1 VPKIDGVKQAENIAR
16 VLRNAIIEQALP
28 AGSRLPED
36 SVADQFHTSRSV
48 VREALS
54 MLSTEGLVEHRKN
67 RGAFVAEPVWE
78 EARDLFDLRI
88 SLEKIVVARLP
99 EVLTDD
105 QLDRLRA
112 HVATE
117 ELARDEG
124 HDSRSI
130 RLGGEFHVAL
140 AEMTGSDFFLRY
152 TRELTSRCSVMLA
165 LYSRPVSVECGVSEH
180 FEIIDLIAAGKHAQA
195 VLVMERHLFAVV
207 ERAMIKPRTRDKA
220 SIAEVLA
227 KYKNLP

>member
-1 VPKIDGVKQAENIAR
+1 MPKIDGVKQAENIAR

-105 QLDRLRA
+105 QLDRL
-112 HVATE
+112 
-117 ELARDEG
+117 
-124 HDSRSI
+124 
-130 RLGGEFHVAL
+130 
-140 AEMTGSDFFLRY
+140 
-152 TRELTSRCSVMLA
+152 
-165 LYSRPVSVECGVSEH
+165 
-180 FEIIDLIAAGKHAQA
+180 
-195 VLVMERHLFAVV
+195 
-207 ERAMIKPRTRDKA
+207 
-220 SIAEVLA
+220 
-227 KYKNLP
+227 